1 MVRPEA
7 AHSPPLPALLIPG
20 VSGRKCAASTSII
33 MSTHEGPRRPSSLP
47 PAPCAPEGPAPWGAM
62 ESTSSGRREAPKRL
76 GLSFSIEEILK
87 RPGERR
93 ALLGPEEAGGG
104 DPGPAAAAGS
114 LPGRPP
120 QDQPQE
126 ERKSKRRA
134 RTTFTAEQLRELE
147 KIFHFTHY
155 PDVHIRNQL
164 AARINLPEARVQIWF
179 QNQRAKWRKQKTGS
193 LGALQQLSEADLTP
207 ATSVDMAGAML
218 PPAALPRLPPP
229 TGCFSLA
236 QGQLTSAW
244 FPAQITLLPHHP
256 WETRPLPYPL
266 IKELCIPA
274 FHFLPPLHP
283 KWGGICATS
292 T

>member
-1 MVRPEA
+1 ER
-7 AHSPPLPALLIPG
+7 L
-20 VSGRKCAASTSII
+20 GRKCAPAPATSIVLR
-33 MSTHEGPRRPSSLP
+33 TRRVPLRPSRLP
-47 PAPCAPEGPAPWGAM
+47 PAHCAQVGPAPRGAM
-62 ESTSSGRREAPKRL
+62 ASSSSEGHEAPKKL

-93 ALLGPEEAGGG
+93 AVLRLEEAGRG

-114 LPGRPP
+114 LPERPL

-134 RTTFTAEQLRELE
+134 RTTFTTEQLHELE

-179 QNQRAKWRKQKTGS
+179 QNQRAKWRKQEKIGS
-193 LGALQQLSEADLTP
+193 LGASQQLSEADLTP
-207 ATSVDMAGAML
+207 ATNLDMAGAML

-229 TGCFSLA
+229 TACFPLA
-236 QGQLTSAW
+236 QRQPTSAW
-244 FPAQITLLPHHP
+244 VPAQITLLPLHP
-256 WETRPLPYPL
+256 WETRPLPDPL
-266 IKELCIPA
+266 IKELCVPA
-274 FHFLPPLHP
+274 FHILPTLHP

>member
-120 QDQPQE
+120 QDQPQGKCLLVISLLFPGLPGVPRQGKADASGLVALNAFLSSQNCGFSE
-126 ERKSKRRA
+126 AGTKA
-134 RTTFTAEQLRELE
+134 RSAVGCGDPGLVQATAEKVSRL
-147 KIFHFTHY
+147 FTPRSHCGRHC
-155 PDVHIRNQL
+155 PRGCEPPLQ
-164 AARINLPEARVQIWF
+164 
-179 QNQRAKWRKQKTGS
+179 
-193 LGALQQLSEADLTP
+193 LQQRG
-207 ATSVDMAGAML
+207 MAL
-218 PPAALPRLPPP
+218 
-229 TGCFSLA
+229 
-236 QGQLTSAW
+236 
-244 FPAQITLLPHHP
+244 IP
-256 WETRPLPYPL
+256 WQARKLICTRGEVNDGP
-266 IKELCIPA
+266 K
-274 FHFLPPLHP
+274 FH
-283 KWGGICATS
+283 S
-292 T
+292 Q